1 MELAVAQAL
10 KNTAPGEVCVLSAAS
25 ASFGIFK
32 DYTQRG
38 AAYKDSL
45 LKQAKTVANERAV
58 NL

>member
-1 MELAVAQAL
+1 
-10 KNTAPGEVCVLSAAS
+10 VLSAAS